1 MKNEKCFLQM
11 TNLFPVDDE
20 IPTAVNDLFLAN
32 EKKVAKYRRKRCSYA
47 TEFQKNTQPGTD
59 LLRNHNCQNTIIRC
73 PEVNI
78 TPFEVFKV
86 DSER

>member
-32 EKKVAKYRRKRCSYA
+32 EKKSGKVQKETLFVRNRISKKYPA
-47 TEFQKNTQPGTD
+47 WD
-59 LLRNHNCQNTIIRC
+59 
-73 PEVNI
+73 
-78 TPFEVFKV
+78 
-86 DSER
+86 

>member
-32 EKKVAKYRRKRCSYA
+32 EKKSGKVQKKTLFVRNRISKKYPA
-47 TEFQKNTQPGTD
+47 WD
-59 LLRNHNCQNTIIRC
+59 
-73 PEVNI
+73 
-78 TPFEVFKV
+78 
-86 DSER
+86 